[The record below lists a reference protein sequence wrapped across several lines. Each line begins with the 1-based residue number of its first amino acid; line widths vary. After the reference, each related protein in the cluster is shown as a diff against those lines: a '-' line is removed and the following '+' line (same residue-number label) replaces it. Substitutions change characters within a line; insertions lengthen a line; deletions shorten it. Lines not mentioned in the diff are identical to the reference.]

1 LPLAQMLFPP
11 MKVNPNYLLKLKHIL
26 IPYAIVAW
34 GTVLLLAFVRWW
46 LFLGKIPIMELDE
59 DIWQFWIPVAAP
71 WIPILIWLKPRFDR
85 LEYKAGM
92 DKGSW
97 QMQGIAWFGM
107 LAMLIPSQFLLT
119 TATAQVREVKNVK
132 EIRKHEMVR
141 YYRINEFSVHK
152 FIGGVHYSFRALG
165 RFKQD
170 LHMDIYFVNPI
181 LTHKKQVIS
190 MTPLYWYGVNFH
202 KQISN
207 LLSQREKEAR
217 FRKFLDE
224 CTAKMQH
231 YDFYTLDHFENKPA
245 SYDRANFRIAVR
257 NALRKP
263 VNNDFIILEPQTEP
277 VEMRNSHKLAWTMT
291 GFAFGIALFMLALI
305 KPRLP
310 VDPEEILS

>member
-1 LPLAQMLFPP
+1 MKGNRLALVALGTNAFPTNESQSKLPLKTQTHPHPLRHRR
-11 MKVNPNYLLKLKHIL
+11 VGN
-26 IPYAIVAW
+26 
-34 GTVLLLAFVRWW
+34 GAF
-46 LFLGKIPIMELDE
+46 
-59 DIWQFWIPVAAP
+59 
-71 WIPILIWLKPRFDR
+71 
-85 LEYKAGM
+85 AG
-92 DKGSW
+92 
-97 QMQGIAWFGM
+97 FCT

-224 CTAKMQH
+224 CMAKMQH

-245 SYDRANFRIAVR
+245 SYDLANF
-257 NALRKP
+257 
-263 VNNDFIILEPQTEP
+263 
-277 VEMRNSHKLAWTMT
+277 
-291 GFAFGIALFMLALI
+291 G
-305 KPRLP
+305 
-310 VDPEEILS
+310 